1 MSLPALLGGA
11 RSAPPADVVQ
21 SCVTSSGWRD
31 MDSPDP
37 ARSLRMTR
45 EEFAALVTHELRNPL
60 NAMTGWLH
68 LLSAD
73 PASFTEPAQRAL
85 GGLRRALEQQ
95 LALID
100 ALGGVLLLVDGERL
114 ERVEPLE
121 LGALLDAC
129 AQALRPAA
137 EAAGRDVR
145 VERAGAASWLPGDRG
160 ALLAALSTLGAY
172 ALRHGVPGAP
182 LVLGLD
188 GPADSPVLRIG
199 IDEGDD
205 GGLSIWNGF
214 RRVGRL
220 PLDLLHAMLTAE
232 AHGARIAPSG
242 EGRLGDTLLIRFD
255 DGVAGSGGETTKF
268 GRPRA
273 RAPGP
278 LPIRQEIDDE

>member
-1 MSLPALLGGA
+1 VSPPARLG
-11 RSAPPADVVQ
+11 SAPGVPAADVVQ
-21 SCVTSSGWRD
+21 SRVASYGWRE
-31 MDSPDP
+31 MDPPDP
-37 ARSLRMTR
+37 ADSLRMTR
-45 EEFAALVTHELRNPL
+45 EEFASLVTHELRNPL

-73 PASFTEPAQRAL
+73 PASSAESAQRAL
-85 GGLRRALEQQ
+85 GGLRRALAQQ

-100 ALGGVLLLVDGERL
+100 TLGGVLRLADGERL

-121 LGALLDAC
+121 LGALLEAC

-137 EAAGRDVR
+137 SAAGRDVR
-145 VERAGAASWLPGDRG
+145 VERAGAASWHPGDRD
-160 ALLAALSTLGAY
+160 ALLAALRTLGAY

-205 GGLSIWNGF
+205 AGLSIWNGF
-214 RRVGRL
+214 RTVGRL

-232 AHGARIAPSG
+232 AHGARITPSG
-242 EGRLGDTLLIRFD
+242 QGRIGDTLLIRFD
-255 DGVAGSGGETTKF
+255 DGASGSAGDAPKS

-273 RAPGP
+273 
-278 LPIRQEIDDE
+278 

>member
-1 MSLPALLGGA
+1 MRLPALPGGA
-11 RSAPPADVVQ
+11 PSAPPADVVQ
-21 SCVTSSGWRD
+21 SCVASYGWRD

-45 EEFAALVTHELRNPL
+45 EEFASLVTHELRNPL

-73 PASFTEPAQRAL
+73 PAPRAEPAQRAL
-85 GGLRRALEQQ
+85 GGLHRALAQQ

-100 ALGGVLLLVDGERL
+100 TLGGVLRLVDGERL

-145 VERAGAASWLPGDRG
+145 VERAGAPSWRPGDRG
-160 ALLAALSTLGAY
+160 ALLAALRTLGAY

-205 GGLSIWNGF
+205 AGLSIWSGF
-214 RRVGRL
+214 RTVSRL

-232 AHGARIAPSG
+232 AHDARIGPSG
-242 EGRLGDTLLIRFD
+242 EGRVGDSLLIRFD
-255 DGVAGSGGETTKF
+255 GGAAGSAGNAPRP

-273 RAPGP
+273 
-278 LPIRQEIDDE
+278 

>member
-1 MSLPALLGGA
+1 
-11 RSAPPADVVQ
+11 
-21 SCVTSSGWRD
+21 

-45 EEFAALVTHELRNPL
+45 EEFASLVTHELRNPL

-73 PASFTEPAQRAL
+73 SAPRTEPAQRAL

-100 ALGGVLLLVDGERL
+100 TLGGVLRLVDGERL

-137 EAAGRDVR
+137 KAAGRDVC
-145 VERAGAASWLPGDRG
+145 VERAGAAAWLPGDRG
-160 ALLAALSTLGAY
+160 ALLAALRTLGAY
-172 ALRHGVPGAP
+172 ALRHGVPDAP

-205 GGLSIWNGF
+205 GGRSIWNGF
-214 RRVGRL
+214 RTVARL

-242 EGRLGDTLLIRFD
+242 EGRVGDTLLIRFG
-255 DGVAGSGGETTKF
+255 DGAARSAGDARKS

-273 RAPGP
+273 
-278 LPIRQEIDDE
+278 